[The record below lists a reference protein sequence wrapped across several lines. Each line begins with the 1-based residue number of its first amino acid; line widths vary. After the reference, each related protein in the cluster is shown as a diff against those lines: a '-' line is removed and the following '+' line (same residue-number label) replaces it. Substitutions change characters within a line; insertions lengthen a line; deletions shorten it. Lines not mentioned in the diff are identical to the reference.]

1 MRLPDSGKL
10 KLTVS
15 KFYRVAGGTTQKQGV
30 TPDIILPTPYDYMEI
45 GEATLPNCLEADHT
59 QKLAYRRVNRVDGHV
74 DALTEL
80 SNGRITGDQDFSYI
94 LEDIETLKER
104 LKDKSVSLNEAKR
117 LAEKDDDKAKREVR
131 KKERKS
137 RADAEETVY
146 DLTKKMI
153 ETNTKLGEEVEDEE
167 KPIRL
172 EEEPEDGEEIEEE
185 EDQPKL
191 DPHMR
196 ETLHILHD
204 YIKLLN
210 PKKQIAAKDIGTT
223 LVK

>member
-1 MRLPDSGKL
+1 MQEKKKIFL
-10 KLTVS
+10 
-15 KFYRVAGGTTQKQGV
+15 
-30 TPDIILPTPYDYMEI
+30 
-45 GEATLPNCLEADHT
+45 
-59 QKLAYRRVNRVDGHV
+59 VD
-74 DALTEL
+74 DQ
-80 SNGRITGDQDFSYI
+80 RIANMI
-94 LEDIETLKER
+94 
-104 LKDKSVSLNEAKR
+104 
-117 LAEKDDDKAKREVR
+117 
-131 KKERKS
+131 
-137 RADAEETVY
+137 
-146 DLTKKMI
+146 TKKMI
-153 ETNTKLGEEVEDEE
+153 ETNTKLGEEIEDEE

-172 EEEPEDGEEIEEE
+172 EEEPEDGEEEIEDE